1 MSERETIKAIESQTE
16 GDIVK
21 MLQRAGLGK
30 SKYKIG
36 DYSKAKEIVFMRR
49 WIDCDIYDKQ
59 IKWICD
65 YLKI

>member
-1 MSERETIKAIESQTE
+1 MSEREMIKMVESQTKE
-16 GDIVK
+16 DVNK
-21 MLQRAGLGK
+21 LLKEKLGYPK
-30 SKYKIG
+30 LYKIG
-36 DYSKAKEIVFMRR
+36 DYSKAKEIVFRRR